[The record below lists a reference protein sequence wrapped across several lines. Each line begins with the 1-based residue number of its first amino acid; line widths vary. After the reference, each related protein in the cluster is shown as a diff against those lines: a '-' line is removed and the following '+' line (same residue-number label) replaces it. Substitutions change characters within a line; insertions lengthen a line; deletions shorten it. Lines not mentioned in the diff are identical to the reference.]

1 MDHSVNILNEL
12 RAISPEVAAISRQL
26 PYQAPGGYFST
37 LAAQVLERIR
47 AGEEVLPP
55 ALRAARV
62 NPFVVPAG
70 YFENLP
76 LQLLQLAK
84 EEEPASTTLQQAGMN
99 PYTVPAGYFDQLADT
114 ILLRAKAADD
124 SLTAQEELSF
134 LSPLLSKL
142 DKKLPFEAPAGY
154 FTELTDNVVSGA
166 RAIDFVNEELE
177 NLSPVMAG
185 LKDKQVY
192 EAPAGY
198 FEGLPGQ
205 LLSRVKKV
213 NVPAKVI
220 VVSFRSKV
228 MRYAAAAALAG
239 AVIMGAWWFTGKSG
253 TSGTD
258 SVVAKVDKL
267 SVTELQDYLEDESVA
282 MPAAD
287 LLAANSKPELDAS
300 DMGDLLQN
308 VSDDEIQKYL
318 EQNMLTKHT
327 GTN

>member
-26 PYQAPGGYFST
+26 PYQTPAGYFST

-55 ALRAARV
+55 ALRAARL
-62 NPFVVPAG
+62 NPFTVPAG

-76 LQLLQLAK
+76 LQLLRLAK
-84 EEEPASTTLQQAGMN
+84 EEEPVSAILQQAGVN
-99 PYTVPAGYFDQLADT
+99 PYSVPAGYFDQLADT
-114 ILLRAKAADD
+114 ILMRAKAADD
-124 SLTAQEELSF
+124 GLTAQEELSV
-134 LSPLLSKL
+134 LSPLMSKL

-166 RAIDFVNEELE
+166 KAIDFVNEELE
-177 NLSPVMAG
+177 NLSSVMAG

-198 FEGLPGQ
+198 FEALPGQ
-205 LLSRVKKV
+205 LLSRVKKAAE
-213 NVPAKVI
+213 PAKVI
-220 VVSFRSKV
+220 PMGFRGKV
-228 MRYAAAAALAG
+228 MRYAAAAALVG
-239 AVIMGAWWFTGKSG
+239 AIIMGAWWFTGNPGVSG
-253 TSGTD
+253 PD
-258 SVVAKVDKL
+258 SVGAKVDKL
-267 SVTELQDYLEDESVA
+267 SVAELQDYLEDESVA
-282 MPAAD
+282 MPAD
-287 LLAANSKPELDAS
+287 LLAVNSKPELDAN
-300 DMGDLLQN
+300 DVGDLLQN

-318 EQNMLTKHT
+318 EQNMLTKNT

>member
-26 PYQAPGGYFST
+26 PYQAPAGYFST
-37 LAAQVLERIR
+37 LAAQVLERLR

-55 ALRAARV
+55 VLRAARV
-62 NPFVVPAG
+62 NPYTVPAG

-84 EEEPASTTLQQAGMN
+84 EEAPGSAILPQAGVN
-99 PYTVPAGYFDQLADT
+99 PYSVPAGYFDQLADT
-114 ILLRAKAADD
+114 ILLRAKAADEA
-124 SLTAQEELSF
+124 LTAQEELSV
-134 LSPLLSKL
+134 LSPVLSRL

-166 RAIDFVNEELE
+166 KAIDFVNEELE
-177 NLSPVMAG
+177 NLSSVMAG

-198 FEGLPGQ
+198 FEALPGQ
-205 LLSRVKKV
+205 LLSRVKKAAE
-213 NVPAKVI
+213 PAKVI
-220 VVSFRSKV
+220 TMDFRRKV
-228 MRYAAAAALAG
+228 MRYATAAALVG

-253 TSGTD
+253 ASGTD
-258 SVVAKVDKL
+258 VVSKVDKL
-267 SVTELQDYLEDESVA
+267 SVTELQSFLEDESVA
-282 MPAAD
+282 MPVD
-287 LLAANSKPELDAS
+287 LLAANSKPDLDAS
-300 DMGDLLQN
+300 DVGDLLQN

>member
-12 RAISPEVAAISRQL
+12 RAISPEVAAIGRQL
-26 PYQAPGGYFST
+26 PYQAPDGYFST

-55 ALRAARV
+55 VLRTARV
-62 NPFVVPAG
+62 DVFTVPAG

-84 EEEPASTTLQQAGMN
+84 KEETVSTILPQAGVDL
-99 PYTVPAGYFDQLADT
+99 YSVSAGYFDQLANM
-114 ILLRAKAADD
+114 ILMRVKAADD
-124 SLTAQEELSF
+124 ALTAQEELSV

-198 FEGLPGQ
+198 FEALPGQ
-205 LLSRVKKV
+205 LLGRIKKAAE
-213 NVPAKVI
+213 PAKVI
-220 VVSFRSKV
+220 AIGFGRKV
-228 MRYAAAAALAG
+228 MRYAAAAALVG

-253 TSGTD
+253 ASGPD

-267 SVTELQDYLEDESVA
+267 SVDELQNYLEDESVA
-282 MPAAD
+282 MPAD
-287 LLAANSKPELDAS
+287 LLAVNSKAELDAN
-300 DMGDLLQN
+300 DVGDLLQN